1 MSPLLRME
9 IACDSDAVGHN
20 FCERLLYGVIDPV
33 DGPVKLQI
41 CLAGAAGH
49 VGRELTKAILD
60 SGDLALASA
69 VGKGGAGKMLSELT
83 GDARTQVRVEG
94 DVAAALAAGPAQVF
108 IDYTRPEAVK
118 VNVRA
123 AIDAGCH
130 AVIGTSGLTDADY
143 AEIDAWARSKGVGV
157 FAAGNF
163 SITAALMQH
172 FSTQVARHMPH
183 WEILDYASDA
193 KPDAPSGTARE
204 LAYQL
209 AQAAKPTWKVPVEA
223 TQGMRESRGASLNGS
238 QLHSVRVPGF
248 YSAIQAVFGG
258 AGERI
263 ELRHEST
270 SYAPYVAGTLLA
282 ARRVGSFK
290 GLKRGMST
298 LLGL

>member
-1 MSPLLRME
+1 M
-9 IACDSDAVGHN
+9 I
-20 FCERLLYGVIDPV
+20 
-33 DGPVKLQI
+33 KL

-49 VGRELTKAILD
+49 VGRELTRAILG
-60 SGDLALASA
+60 SQDLALVSA
-69 VGKGGAGKMLSELT
+69 VGRRHAGKSLQDI
-83 GDARTQVRVEG
+83 GGGPRTDIRIHAS
-94 DVAAALAAGPAQVF
+94 VAEALQAGPAEVF

-123 AIDAGCH
+123 AIEAGCH

-143 AEIDAWARSKGVGV
+143 AEIDAWAQRKGVGV

-163 SITAALMQH
+163 SLTAALMQH
-172 FSTQVARHMPH
+172 FSAVMAKHMPH

-204 LAYQL
+204 LAMQL
-209 AQAAKPTWKVPVEA
+209 SRVAKPAWKVPVEE
-223 TQGMRESRGASLNGS
+223 TQGLKESRGATLNGS
-238 QLHSVRVPGF
+238 QMHSIRVPGY
-248 YSAIQAVFGG
+248 YSAIQAVFGN

-282 ARRVGSFK
+282 AREVSGFT
-290 GLKRGMST
+290 GVKRGMGA

>member
-1 MSPLLRME
+1 M
-9 IACDSDAVGHN
+9 
-20 FCERLLYGVIDPV
+20 
-33 DGPVKLQI
+33 DGSVKLKI

-60 SGDLALASA
+60 SEDLQLASA
-69 VGKGGAGKMLSELT
+69 VGKGSAGKTLAEVA
-83 GDARTQVRVEG
+83 GDARARVQVYG
-94 DVAAALAAGPAQVF
+94 DVATALAAGPAQVF

-118 VNVRA
+118 ANVRA

-143 AEIDAWARSKGVGV
+143 AEIDTWARSKGVGV

-172 FSTQVARHMPH
+172 FSTQAARHMPH

-209 AQAAKPTWKVPVEA
+209 AQVASPSWTVPLGA
-223 TQGMRESRGASLNGS
+223 TQGMKESRGATLNGS
-238 QLHSVRVPGF
+238 QMHSVRVPGF
-248 YSAIQAVFGG
+248 YSAIQAIFGA

-282 ARRVGSFK
+282 ARKVREFK
-290 GLKRGMST
+290 GLKRGMSA